1 MPLHD
6 YECSECEEKF
16 EVYQKYEEEELT
28 VYGHFFLRA
37 VSQDHCKEIKSPHML
52 QFEKNT
58 ESFLETMSIIKDK
71 MIRIKEIL
79 DE

>member
-1 MPLHD
+1 MSMENKVVITVIPHI
-6 YECSECEEKF
+6 CEK
-16 EVYQKYEEEELT
+16 VD
-28 VYGHFFLRA
+28 GHFFLRA

>member
-1 MPLHD
+1 MLTENKVVITVTSHIG
-6 YECSECEEKF
+6 EK
-16 EVYQKYEEEELT
+16 VD
-28 VYGHFFLRA
+28 GHFFLRA
-37 VSQDHCKEIKSPHML
+37 VNQNDCREIKSPYIL